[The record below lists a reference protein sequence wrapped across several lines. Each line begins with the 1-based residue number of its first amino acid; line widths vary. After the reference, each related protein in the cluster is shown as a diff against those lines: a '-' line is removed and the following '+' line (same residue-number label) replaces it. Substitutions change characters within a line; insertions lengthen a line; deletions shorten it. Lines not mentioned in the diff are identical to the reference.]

1 MATLFNVKKKDS
13 IVLRSQHLFG
23 RHAGS
28 CHTLLDCPEAS
39 RMHATVAWNGARWLL
54 QDNSSNGT
62 FVNGAKIKPNIK
74 QHIRAEDELQFGS
87 MNSDVWQV
95 QDDNPPTALLIPLNV
110 NDKNKA
116 EVIEL
121 SGVLTLAEDCTGL
134 TSISAQEDPEASL
147 HDVVEASFYQAED
160 GRWLCENLS
169 GVVELNTGDKIAT
182 SLGVWLF
189 VGVDD
194 VESTMPVHQ
203 EVNKSHEV
211 QAIFV
216 ASKNEEHVALTI
228 SGSNGSYDLGE
239 RTHHE
244 LMLYLARKRLSD
256 RKTGVV
262 ESEQGWV
269 DKELLSQQTGLD
281 EKHINILIY
290 RLRQQLILADSSHL
304 KLLQVVERRRGA
316 LRFALGEICIS
327 GGNDLLKH
335 KA

>member
-62 FVNGAKIKPNIK
+62 FVNGTKIKPNFK
-74 QHIRAEDELQFGS
+74 QHIAAGDELQFGS
-87 MNSDVWQV
+87 LNADVWEV
-95 QDDNPPTALLIPLNV
+95 QNDNPPTALLVSLNV
-110 NDKNKA
+110 VNSNIA
-116 EVIEL
+116 QEIEL
-121 SGVLTLAEDCTGL
+121 SGALTV
-134 TSISAQEDPEASL
+134 P
-147 HDVVEASFYQAED
+147 EASFYQADD
-160 GRWLCENLS
+160 GKWLCENLS

-194 VESTMPVHQ
+194 VESTVPAPQ
-203 EVNKSHEV
+203 EVNESEEV
-211 QAIFV
+211 QASFV
-216 ASKNEEHVALTI
+216 VSKNEEHVTLTI
-228 SGSNGSYDLGE
+228 SDCGGCYDFGE

-290 RLRQQLILADSSHL
+290 RLRQQLIHADSGHL

-327 GGNDLLKH
+327 GGNDLLKL

>member
-1 MATLFNVKKKDS
+1 MATLFNTKNNDL
-13 IVLRSQHLFG
+13 IVLRSQHVFG

-62 FVNGAKIKPNIK
+62 FINGVTIKPSIK
-74 QHIRAEDELQFGS
+74 HHITAGDQLQFGS
-87 MNSDVWQV
+87 MNADVWQF
-95 QDDNPPTALLIPLNV
+95 QDDNPPTALLVPLNAD
-110 NDKNKA
+110 DKNTA
-116 EVIEL
+116 QVIEL
-121 SGVLTLAEDCTGL
+121 SGVLTLAENCTGL
-134 TSISAQEDPEASL
+134 TSISVQEGPEASL
-147 HDVVEASFYQAED
+147 HDVAEASFYQAED

-169 GVVELNTGDKIAT
+169 GVVELNTGDKIKT
-182 SLGVWLF
+182 SAGLWLF
-189 VGVDD
+189 IGVDD
-194 VESTMPVHQ
+194 VESTIPVHQ

-211 QAIFV
+211 QASFV
-216 ASKNEEHVALTI
+216 VSKNEEHVTLTI
-228 SGSNGSYDLGE
+228 SDGNGSYDLGE

-256 RKTGVV
+256 KKARVV
-262 ESEQGWV
+262 GSEQGWV

-290 RLRQQLILADSSHL
+290 RLRQQLIHADYGHL

-316 LRFALGEICIS
+316 LRFALGEVSIK
-327 GGNDLLKH
+327 GGNDLLKL

>member
-1 MATLFNVKKKDS
+1 MATLLNIKNKDFV
-13 IVLRSQHLFG
+13 VLRSQHVFG

-39 RMHATVAWNGARWLL
+39 RMHATVTWSGSRWLL

-62 FVNGAKIKPNIK
+62 FINGATIKPSLK
-74 QHIRAEDELQFGS
+74 HHITDGDQLQFGS
-87 MNSDVWQV
+87 LNTDVWQV
-95 QDDNPPTALLIPLNV
+95 QDDNPPTALLVPLKV
-110 NDKNKA
+110 NDKNTA
-116 EVIEL
+116 EVIAL
-121 SGVLTLAEDCTGL
+121 SGVLTIPEGYSGL
-134 TSISAQEDPEASL
+134 NSISVQEESKGAL
-147 HDVVEASFYQAED
+147 HDVAEASFYQAED
-160 GRWLCENLS
+160 GKWLCENLS

-194 VESTMPVHQ
+194 VESTIPVHQ
-203 EVNKSHEV
+203 EINKSHEV
-211 QAIFV
+211 QASFV
-216 ASKNEEHVALTI
+216 VSKNEEHVTLAI
-228 SGSNGSYDLGE
+228 SDCGGRYDFGE

-256 RKTGVV
+256 KKVGVV

-290 RLRQQLILADSSHL
+290 RLRQQLIHADSNHL

-316 LRFALGEICIS
+316 LRFALGQICIT